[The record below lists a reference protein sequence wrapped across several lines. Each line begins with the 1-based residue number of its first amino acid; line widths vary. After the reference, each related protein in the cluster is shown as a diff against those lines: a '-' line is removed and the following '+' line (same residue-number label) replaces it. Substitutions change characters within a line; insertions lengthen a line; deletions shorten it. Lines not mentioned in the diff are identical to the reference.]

1 MRKKY
6 LTDLKYKQ
14 MKKLFFL
21 LVLFTTVYSTS
32 VVAQQ
37 NGGDRDPAAMM
48 QRMKERIKP
57 SLIEKTKLTDAQAD
71 KVIEINFSNQ
81 RKRREIRMDQTLNDE
96 EKTKKNA
103 ELQETQNNELK
114 AIPLTDDQLKD
125 VNTFFEEMRKE
136 QMQRR
141 QGSGNGGN

>member
-1 MRKKY
+1 
-6 LTDLKYKQ
+6 

-21 LVLFTTVYSTS
+21 IVLFTTVYTTK

-37 NGGDRDPAAMM
+37 NGDRDPAAMM
-48 QRMKERIKP
+48 QKMKDRIKP

-81 RKRREIRMDQTLNDE
+81 RKRRDIRMDQTLTDE
-96 EKTKKNA
+96 ERTKKNA
-103 ELQETQNNELK
+103 ELQESQNAALK
-114 AIPLTDDQLKD
+114 AIPLTDDQVKD
-125 VNTFFEEMRKE
+125 VNSFFEEMRKE

-141 QGSGNGGN
+141 HGSDNGGN

>member
-1 MRKKY
+1 
-6 LTDLKYKQ
+6 

-21 LVLFTTVYSTS
+21 VVLFTMVYSTK
-32 VVAQQ
+32 VDAQQ
-37 NGGDRDPAAMM
+37 NGDRDPAAMM

-81 RKRREIRMDQTLNDE
+81 RKRRDIRMDQTLTDE
-96 EKTKKNA
+96 ERTKKNT
-103 ELQETQNNELK
+103 ELLEAQNASLK
-114 AIPLTDDQLKD
+114 AIPLTDDQVKD

-141 QGSGNGGN
+141 QNSGNGGN

>member
-1 MRKKY
+1 
-6 LTDLKYKQ
+6 

-21 LVLFTTVYSTS
+21 IVLFTTVYTTK

-37 NGGDRDPAAMM
+37 NGDRDPAAMM
-48 QRMKERIKP
+48 QKMKDRIKP
-57 SLIEKTKLTDAQAD
+57 SPIEKTKLTDAQAD

-81 RKRREIRMDQTLNDE
+81 RKRRDIRMDQTLTDE
-96 EKTKKNA
+96 ERTKKNA
-103 ELQETQNNELK
+103 ELQESQNAALK
-114 AIPLTDDQLKD
+114 AIPLTDDQVKD
-125 VNTFFEEMRKE
+125 VNSFFEEMRKE

>member
-1 MRKKY
+1 
-6 LTDLKYKQ
+6 

-21 LVLFTTVYSTS
+21 VVLFTMVYSTK
-32 VVAQQ
+32 VDAQQ
-37 NGGDRDPAAMM
+37 NGDRDPATMM

-81 RKRREIRMDQTLNDE
+81 RKRRDIRMDQTLTDE
-96 EKTKKNA
+96 ERTKKNS
-103 ELQETQNNELK
+103 ELQEAQNASLK
-114 AIPLTDDQLKD
+114 AIPLTDDQVKD

-136 QMQRR
+136 QMQRH
-141 QGSGNGGN
+141 QNSGNGGN

>member
-1 MRKKY
+1 
-6 LTDLKYKQ
+6 

-21 LVLFTTVYSTS
+21 VVLFTMVYSTK
-32 VVAQQ
+32 VDAQQ
-37 NGGDRDPAAMM
+37 NGDRDPAAMM

-81 RKRREIRMDQTLNDE
+81 RKRRDIRMDQTLTDE
-96 EKTKKNA
+96 ERTKKVA
-103 ELQETQNNELK
+103 ELQEAQNASLK
-114 AIPLTDDQLKD
+114 AIPLTDDQVKD

-141 QGSGNGGN
+141 QNSGNGGN

>member
-1 MRKKY
+1 
-6 LTDLKYKQ
+6 

-57 SLIEKTKLTDAQAD
+57 SLVEKTKLTDAQAD

-81 RKRREIRMDQTLNDE
+81 RKRRDIRMDQTLSDD

-103 ELQETQNNELK
+103 ELQETQNKELK
-114 AIPLTDDQLKD
+114 AIPLTDDQVKD

-141 QGSGNGGN
+141 QSSGSGSN

>member
-1 MRKKY
+1 MRNKY

-21 LVLFTTVYSTS
+21 LVLFTTVYTTK

-48 QRMKERIKP
+48 QRMKDRIKP
-57 SLIEKTKLTDAQAD
+57 SLVEKTKLTDAQAD

-81 RKRREIRMDQTLNDE
+81 RKRRDIRMDQSLSDDE
-96 EKTKKNA
+96 KSKKNA
-103 ELQETQNNELK
+103 ELQETQNKELK
-114 AIPLTDDQLKD
+114 AIPLTDDQVKD

-141 QGSGNGGN
+141 QASGNGGN

>member
-1 MRKKY
+1 
-6 LTDLKYKQ
+6 

-21 LVLFTTVYSTS
+21 IVLFTTVYTTK

-37 NGGDRDPAAMM
+37 NGDRDPAAMM
-48 QRMKERIKP
+48 QKMKDRIKP

-81 RKRREIRMDQTLNDE
+81 RKRRDIRMDQTLTDE
-96 EKTKKNA
+96 ERIKKNA
-103 ELQETQNNELK
+103 ELQENQNAALK
-114 AIPLTDDQLKD
+114 AIPLTDDQVKD
-125 VNTFFEEMRKE
+125 VNSFFEEMRKE

>member
-1 MRKKY
+1 VRNKY
-6 LTDLKYKQ
+6 LTGLKYKQ

-57 SLIEKTKLTDAQAD
+57 SLVEKTKLTDAQAD

-81 RKRREIRMDQTLNDE
+81 RKRRDIRMDQTLSDD

-103 ELQETQNNELK
+103 ELQETQNKELK

>member
-1 MRKKY
+1 
-6 LTDLKYKQ
+6 

-21 LVLFTTVYSTS
+21 IVLFTTVYTTK

-37 NGGDRDPAAMM
+37 NGDRDPAAMM
-48 QRMKERIKP
+48 QRMKDRIKP

-81 RKRREIRMDQTLNDE
+81 RKRRDIRMDQTLTDE
-96 EKTKKNA
+96 ERAKKNA
-103 ELQETQNNELK
+103 ELQENQNAALK
-114 AIPLTDDQLKD
+114 AIPLTDDQVKD
-125 VNTFFEEMRKE
+125 VNSFFEEMRKE

>member
-1 MRKKY
+1 
-6 LTDLKYKQ
+6 

-21 LVLFTTVYSTS
+21 VVLFTMVYSTK

-37 NGGDRDPAAMM
+37 NGDRDPAAMM

-81 RKRREIRMDQTLNDE
+81 RKRRDIRMDQTLTDE
-96 EKTKKNA
+96 ERTKKNA
-103 ELQETQNNELK
+103 ELLEAQNASLK
-114 AIPLTDDQLKD
+114 AIPLTDDQVKD

-141 QGSGNGGN
+141 QNSGNGGN

>member
-1 MRKKY
+1 M
-6 LTDLKYKQ
+6 
-14 MKKLFFL
+14 
-21 LVLFTTVYSTS
+21 VLFTMVYSTK
-32 VVAQQ
+32 VDAQQ
-37 NGGDRDPAAMM
+37 NGDRDPATMM

-81 RKRREIRMDQTLNDE
+81 RKRRDIRMDQTLTDE
-96 EKTKKNA
+96 ERTKKNA
-103 ELQETQNNELK
+103 ELQEAQNASLK
-114 AIPLTDDQLKD
+114 AIPLTDDQVKD

-141 QGSGNGGN
+141 QNSGNGGN

>member
-1 MRKKY
+1 VRNKY
-6 LTDLKYKQ
+6 LTGLKYKQ

-37 NGGDRDPAAMM
+37 NSGDRDPAAMM

-57 SLIEKTKLTDAQAD
+57 SLVEKTKLTDAQAD

-81 RKRREIRMDQTLNDE
+81 RKRRDIRMDQTLSDD

-103 ELQETQNNELK
+103 ELQETQNKELK
-114 AIPLTDDQLKD
+114 AIPLTDDQVKD

-141 QGSGNGGN
+141 QSSGSGSN

>member
-1 MRKKY
+1 
-6 LTDLKYKQ
+6 

-21 LVLFTTVYSTS
+21 VVLFTMVYSTK
-32 VVAQQ
+32 VDAQQ
-37 NGGDRDPAAMM
+37 NGDRDPAAMM

-81 RKRREIRMDQTLNDE
+81 RKRRDIRMDQSLSDDE
-96 EKTKKNA
+96 KSKKNA
-103 ELQETQNNELK
+103 ELQETQNKELK
-114 AIPLTDDQLKD
+114 AIPLTDDQVKD

-141 QGSGNGGN
+141 QASGNGGN